1 MRWSA
6 SRWCLERVIVLNY
19 CCSDDQWIW
28 FCAFWSLLIHLF
40 ISFRFNRRGKK
51 QDRHV
56 LEQGT
61 APPKPPVTAAT
72 SLPPP
77 LQKPSNLPTKNKG
90 DVHEFILP
98 PNTAG
103 TAKLKG
109 RVKTKPPVPAST
121 PSKQETVGSPMDQP
135 SVQLPCQPLLFI
147 PPTFSPTL
155 QHQLSQYSYS
165 FKVNQLHYCSH
176 SLHQFYILPCYQG
189 HPPNQIPPCQ
199 HHILPTDTTR
209 GSNRKRKLGS
219 SVESMK
225 ENHLYY
231 VESAIKRDIPPIIP
245 NITGMFFAI
254 IQRHSLLTLGGTIWS
269 RNMRGKRKNKYSC

>member
-1 MRWSA
+1 M
-6 SRWCLERVIVLNY
+6 
-19 CCSDDQWIW
+19 
-28 FCAFWSLLIHLF
+28 LIHLF
-40 ISFRFNRRGKK
+40 IFFRFNRRGKK

-90 DVHEFILP
+90 DVHEFSLP

-103 TAKLKG
+103 TAKLKR

-121 PSKQETVGSPMDQP
+121 PSKQETVGSSVDQP

-155 QHQLSQYSYS
+155 QHQLPLLLQLQSQPTPSLQPFSSPILHASMLSGTSTQPISPLPTSYS
-165 FKVNQLHYCSH
+165 AHRYH
-176 SLHQFYILPCYQG
+176 
-189 HPPNQIPPCQ
+189 
-199 HHILPTDTTR
+199 
-209 GSNRKRKLGS
+209 KRKQQEEEAGIKRRKYERKS
-219 SVESMK
+219 SVLCRKCNK
-225 ENHLYY
+225 E
-231 VESAIKRDIPPIIP
+231 
-245 NITGMFFAI
+245 
-254 IQRHSLLTLGGTIWS
+254 RHSADHTQYYGNVFCHNTETQSLDTWRDNL
-269 RNMRGKRKNKYSC
+269 KQKYEKKKKN